1 MALLSEASMTAQQ
14 SKPSFG
20 ALLLGTLVFLVCL
33 RSWVPASTYAH
44 FDSDQAV
51 FGLMG
56 RDLIAGQS
64 FPLFMYGQR
73 YLLAVSVWLC
83 APLFAL
89 FGPSVTTLKLPMVAM
104 NIAVVVMMWRGLRRE
119 ENIGPWGAAVA
130 ILPFAVPSALIGTR
144 LVEHAGGNIEPF
156 VFTIGMY
163 LLRDRAIALGL
174 WAGIGFLNREFS
186 AIGLIALLLMD
197 IAQGVWRERLRLY
210 GTVLGLMVVVVAT
223 IRLAAR
229 WSTAYSGNP
238 ASFGKP
244 RMANI
249 VGYFKQ
255 QLPTLLGAWPRK
267 LGDFNILS
275 QVTVGHVAVGC
286 ALLLWTIA
294 TLYVLCWR
302 KPIVRSELGGM
313 PTYLVLVG
321 LGQSASF
328 ILLTPSGSDPMLIR
342 YLLLSLLTVCGA
354 CALAWKRPEMRPLTA
369 ATIGLVSVF
378 HLGGHLQLIG
388 EYAKGAPERSLNVLA
403 DQLLQRNIRYATA
416 DYWTSYDLSFVTQE
430 KVVVAPPRGS
440 NFRMPSYDIKLEQH
454 RDEVYSITNQPCTG
468 GEQLLHWYLCRPPRA
483 AR

>member
-1 MALLSEASMTAQQ
+1 MTAHQ
-14 SKPSFG
+14 KHSFG

-33 RSWVPASTYAH
+33 RSWVPVSTYAH

-89 FGPSVTTLKLPMVAM
+89 FGPSITTLKLPMVAM
-104 NIAVVVMMWRGLRRE
+104 NIAVVVMLWRGLRRE

-174 WAGIGFLNREFS
+174 WAGVGFLNREFS
-186 AIGLIALLLMD
+186 AIGLIALVLMD

-210 GTVLGLMVVVVAT
+210 GTVLGLMVAVVAT

-229 WSTAYSGNP
+229 WSTAYSGKP
-238 ASFGKP
+238 AAVGEP
-244 RMANI
+244 QMDNI
-249 VGYFKQ
+249 LGYFEQ
-255 QLPTLLGAWPRK
+255 QLPTLLGAGPRK
-267 LGDFNILS
+267 LFEFNVVS
-275 QVTVGHVAVGC
+275 QLTVGHAAVGWG
-286 ALLLWTIA
+286 LLLWTIA
-294 TLYVLCWR
+294 VLYVLSWR
-302 KPIVRSELGGM
+302 KPITRSELGGM
-313 PTYLVLVG
+313 PTFLVLVG

-328 ILLTPSGSDPMLIR
+328 MLLTPSGVDPMLVR
-342 YLLLSLLTVCGA
+342 YVLLTLLALCGA
-354 CALAWKRPEMRPLTA
+354 CALAWKRAELRPLTA
-369 ATIGLVSVF
+369 ATIGLVSLF
-378 HLGGHLQLIG
+378 HLGGHLQLLG
-388 EYAKGAPERSLNVLA
+388 EYANGAPQRSLNLLA
-403 DQLLQRNIRYATA
+403 DQLLQRHIHYATA
-416 DYWTSYDLSFVTQE
+416 DYWAAYDLSFVTQE
-430 KVVVAPPRGS
+430 KVVVAPPLGS
-440 NFRMPSYDIKLEQH
+440 NYRMPSYDIKLEQH
-454 RDEVYSITNQPCTG
+454 RDEVYSITKQPCTG
-468 GEQLLHWYLCRPPRA
+468 GERLLEWYLCRPPRA